1 MARLIYCAA
10 FLILCVP
17 AAALSAQADRGYD
30 LSYHA
35 RFLPEAGYVE
45 ATITVGQAS
54 ARLRLLDF
62 NAPAARYSEF
72 QGDGEI
78 RRDGRRLLWQ
88 VPERGGEIRY
98 RVPVDSKR
106 SGAYDARMT
115 EAWAVV
121 RLDNLFPAARSR
133 AARGAESRATLSLEG
148 PSGWSFET
156 PYGAVTKSVA
166 FDTDG
171 RNLDR
176 PLGWMAAGDLGIRR
190 TRIADRRFAIAG
202 PRNEGFRRMDM
213 LAFLHWT
220 VPELVKIAPSLPDR
234 VLIVGGSRD
243 MWRGGLSGPN
253 SLYVHPERPLVSG
266 NATST
271 LIHELMHVAMRE
283 PPAAGDDWIVEGV
296 AEYYSLVILLRTG
309 AISGARFQRSMAWMR
324 DWAKDN
330 DGRLTDPSTGPDTAR
345 AVLLFR
351 DLEVEL
357 AAAGGNLNAVVA
369 SLLNGRV
376 SRERLAE
383 LLEAELG
390 EPSQVLTRVLEAGR
404 VPAR

>member
-1 MARLIYCAA
+1 MARLVACLMLGLP
-10 FLILCVP
+10 F
-17 AAALSAQADRGYD
+17 AALSEQPDRGYD
-30 LSYHA
+30 LHYHA

-45 ATITVGQAS
+45 ATITVGQAA

-62 NAPAARYSEF
+62 NAPASRYSEF

-78 RRDGRRLLWQ
+78 RRNGRRLLWR
-88 VPERGGEIRY
+88 VPDLGGEIRY
-98 RVPVDSKR
+98 RVPVDSRR

-115 EAWAVV
+115 PEWAVV

-133 AARGAESRATLSLEG
+133 ARRGAQSRASLSLAG

-156 PYGAVTKSVA
+156 PYGPVTDSVR
-166 FDTDG
+166 FDTQG
-171 RNLDR
+171 RRLDR

-190 TRIADRRFAIAG
+190 TRIGDRRFAIAG

-213 LAFLHWT
+213 LTFLRWT
-220 VPELVKIAPSLPDR
+220 VPELVSIAPSLPDR

-243 MWRGGLSGPN
+243 MWRGALSGPN
-253 SLYVHPERPLVSG
+253 SLYVHPDRPLVSG

-271 LIHELMHVAMRE
+271 VLHELMHVAMTE
-283 PPAAGDDWIVEGV
+283 PPAAGDDWIVEGL

-309 AISGARFQRSMAWMR
+309 AIGGGRFERAMAWIR
-324 DWAKDN
+324 DWAEDN

-345 AVLLFR
+345 AVLLVR
-351 DLEVEL
+351 DLDVEL
-357 AAAGGNLNAVVA
+357 AAAGGNLNTVAA

-383 LLEAELG
+383 LLEEALG
-390 EPSQVLTRVLEAGR
+390 EPSRVLTRVLEDGR
-404 VPAR
+404 LPPR